1 MKKRR
6 LAWIDLKNGPPS
18 RDSFLVEKKK
28 YYEVY
33 QNIDYSLI
41 TKEDLTIMD
50 TVNDFFEECVMKRDF
65 LR

>member
-28 YYEVY
+28 YYE
-33 QNIDYSLI
+33 DY
-41 TKEDLTIMD
+41 D
-50 TVNDFFEECVMKRDF
+50 TNPKLSKLLLC
-65 LR
+65 